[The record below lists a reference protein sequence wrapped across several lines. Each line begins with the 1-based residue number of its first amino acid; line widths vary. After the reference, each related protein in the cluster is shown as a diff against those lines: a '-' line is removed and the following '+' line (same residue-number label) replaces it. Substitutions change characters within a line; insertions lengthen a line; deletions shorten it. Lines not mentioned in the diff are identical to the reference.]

1 MQRVLYFFRLE
12 IGILSNRNAFW
23 CDKKKL
29 NKVLKGT
36 KALVYID
43 NVLLAINNIEEGFN
57 ELKLV
62 VETFEK
68 YNLTVNLQ
76 TCRFFKRKI
85 DYLGRE
91 ISKDGVRPGMRKIR
105 AVKDVFDS
113 TNIKQVWQFLGLA
126 GYFRKFVLKFAQRG
140 APLTN
145 LLKDNFSWQW
155 GPEESNAVRE
165 IKEILS
171 NRPVLAIFDP
181 IH

>member
-1 MQRVLYFFRLE
+1 M
-12 IGILSNRNAFW
+12 
-23 CDKKKL
+23 

-113 TNIKQVWQFLGLA
+113 TNIKQV
-126 GYFRKFVLKFAQRG
+126 
-140 APLTN
+140 
-145 LLKDNFSWQW
+145 
-155 GPEESNAVRE
+155 
-165 IKEILS
+165 
-171 NRPVLAIFDP
+171 
-181 IH
+181 